1 MLGDYGLPLLTF
13 AAVLLLT
20 FIRRD
25 DGSPAG
31 VVVDFPASRTDLRR
45 VAPAVA
51 KLDDA
56 CERSRVR
63 LARLGVDVDRLPVDI
78 EPLEVVA
85 AVHRELLTWCAV
97 RHRGGADERR
107 MGRHSHER

>member
-1 MLGDYGLPLLTF
+1 MLDSYGLPIMAV

-20 FIRRD
+20 FMRRE

-31 VVVDFPASRTDLRR
+31 VVVDFPTVRTALRR
-45 VAPAVA
+45 AEPSVPPAVA

-63 LARLGVDVDRLPVDI
+63 LASLGVDVDKLPVDM

-97 RHRGGADERR
+97 RHRGDGGDRP
-107 MGRHSHER
+107 